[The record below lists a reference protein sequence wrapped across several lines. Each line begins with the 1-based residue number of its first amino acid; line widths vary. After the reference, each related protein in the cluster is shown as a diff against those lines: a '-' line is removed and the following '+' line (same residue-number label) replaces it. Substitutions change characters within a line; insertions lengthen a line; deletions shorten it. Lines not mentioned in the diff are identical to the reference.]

1 MVKSYNLTPEQV
13 LKMSLANIE
22 MYNAVLPQRGSG
34 KKDKKNNGRQ
44 VISGD
49 DIANIERIKNF
60 GND

>member
-1 MVKSYNLTPEQV
+1 MVKSYNLTPNEV

-22 MYNAVLPQRGSG
+22 MYNAVLPQMRSG
-34 KKDKKNNGRQ
+34 KKEKREKKRH

-49 DIANIERIKNF
+49 DISNIERIKNF